1 MEIITQTPDF
11 VICIKPV
18 GVDSEKEMP
27 QLLAQVLPGEFFP
40 VHRLDMG
47 VGGLMVFARSK
58 QAAAKLGALIAQGQ
72 LKKEY
77 LALVHGCP
85 EEKTGRMEDLLWKD
99 SRKNKVYVVKRQ
111 RAGVRPAAL
120 RYQVVRAGEESLV
133 RVFLETGRSHQ
144 IRVQFSSRGYPLVGD
159 HKYGSRAREKE
170 IRLFSAALEFPWNGN
185 RLRYEAQ
192 PEWISYLPEPDGQP
206 AVHFHALGPGIH
218 AGGQVL

>member
-27 QLLAQVLPGEFFP
+27 QLLGQVLPGEFFA

-72 LKKEY
+72 LQKEY

-144 IRVQFSSRGYPLVGD
+144 IRVQFSSRGHPLVGD

-206 AVHFHALGPGIH
+206 AVHFHAPGPGIH

>member
-1 MEIITQTPDF
+1 MEIITQTPDL

-99 SRKNKVYVVKRQ
+99 SRKNKVFVVKRQ
-111 RAGVRPAAL
+111 RAGVRSAAAAL
-120 RYQVVRAGEESLV
+120 SGGPGRGGEPGARFPGDGPQSPDPCPVCFPGLPSGGGPQVWQPGKGDGNSPLLRRSGIP
-133 RVFLETGRSHQ
+133 LERKT
-144 IRVQFSSRGYPLVGD
+144 
-159 HKYGSRAREKE
+159 
-170 IRLFSAALEFPWNGN
+170 AAL
-185 RLRYEAQ
+185 
-192 PEWISYLPEPDGQP
+192 
-206 AVHFHALGPGIH
+206 
-218 AGGQVL
+218 

>member
-1 MEIITQTPDF
+1 MEIITQTPDL

-85 EEKTGRMEDLLWKD
+85 EEKTGR
-99 SRKNKVYVVKRQ
+99 N
-111 RAGVRPAAL
+111 
-120 RYQVVRAGEESLV
+120 
-133 RVFLETGRSHQ
+133 
-144 IRVQFSSRGYPLVGD
+144 I
-159 HKYGSRAREKE
+159 
-170 IRLFSAALEFPWNGN
+170 
-185 RLRYEAQ
+185 
-192 PEWISYLPEPDGQP
+192 
-206 AVHFHALGPGIH
+206 
-218 AGGQVL
+218 